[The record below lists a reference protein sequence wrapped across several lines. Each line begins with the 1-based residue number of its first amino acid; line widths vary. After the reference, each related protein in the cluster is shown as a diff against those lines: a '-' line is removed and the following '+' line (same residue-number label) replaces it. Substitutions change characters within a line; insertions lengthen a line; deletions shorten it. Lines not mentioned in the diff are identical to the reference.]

1 MNIAYMIF
9 VLLSIMTDGSQG
21 LDALCFID
29 PISSTSNSRF
39 LLALYETNARM
50 EKGCASTSSFSGSTV
65 DFRGANPEAPS
76 GFPELLSTL
85 AGPICSIPDDGSE
98 MFDSYAKPWRKVEA
112 EEMGAEAVVEQSP
125 SGKVGDSEWCMA
137 IANDCTGTDVPGT
150 VSHSCHSGRG
160 VQLALRVAEDI
171 LHTGYPLQVFIVP
184 DGRDDS
190 SLEVY
195 Q

>member
-1 MNIAYMIF
+1 MAKYCPH
-9 VLLSIMTDGSQG
+9 SQIMTDGSQG

-112 EEMGAEAVVEQSP
+112 EEMGAEAAVEESP
-125 SGKVGDSEWCMA
+125 SGKVGDSEW
-137 IANDCTGTDVPGT
+137 T
-150 VSHSCHSGRG
+150 VSHSGHSGRG
-160 VQLALRVAEDI
+160 IQLALRVAEEI

-184 DGRDDS
+184 DGRDNS